1 MAAVKV
7 AELSDVPPG
16 TLKHVEVVGVEIV
29 LANVNGTIY
38 ALADR
43 CAHMNAPL
51 SMGKLDGT
59 QIICP
64 LHYSRFNV
72 MTGQKISGPVMG
84 GLPGAEKLP
93 PESQKIMA
101 RMGEIMA
108 PVKTHDQKIYPVT
121 VKEETILVHL

>member
-1 MAAVKV
+1 MAAIKV
-7 AELSDVPPG
+7 ADMSDVPPG
-16 TLKHVEVVGVEIV
+16 NLKHVEVVGVEIV

-64 LHYSRFNV
+64 LHFSRFDV
-72 MTGQKISGPVMG
+72 VTGQKISGPVMRE
-84 GLPGAEKLP
+84 LPGAEILP
-93 PESQKIMA
+93 PESQKILA

-121 VKEETILVHL
+121 VTDGTILVHL